1 MSEILH
7 ICTRC
12 ERHVKSGDCLCPFC
26 GTKVACVPGA
36 AAKAHPGIS
45 RSKLMALGA
54 AGALSTAVMTSC
66 IGVYGG
72 PPPSGSSGVGGEGG
86 EMATA
91 TGQDGAGGAG
101 ADAGKD

>member
-7 ICTRC
+7 ICTGC

-26 GTKVACVPGA
+26 GTKVACVPGSA
-36 AAKAHPGIS
+36 TKAPSGIS
-45 RSKLMALGA
+45 RSALVALGA

-72 PPPSGSSGVGGEGG
+72 PPSGGPTGGGGEGG
-86 EMATA
+86 QMSTA
-91 TGQDGAGGAG
+91 TGQGGAGGAVS
-101 ADAGKD
+101 DAGKD